1 MKYRFLGNSGLLVS
15 KFGFGSFVT
24 FDMQMDFEK
33 SYAVFEHAYKS
44 GINFFDSAE
53 TYADG
58 QAEVFIGKIV
68 ETGVERGVWS
78 REDLV
83 ITTKLFFG
91 TKLGSGGGGP
101 NDTGLSRKHVV
112 EGMKGSLKRFGLDYV
127 DVVFCH
133 RQDPYT
139 TMEEVVRAMNYV
151 IDQGWAFY
159 WGTSEWTGAEII
171 EACEVADRLG
181 LIRPVCDQTRYNIL
195 DRSRVDYDFVNL
207 YKVCCNT
214 NFMSGYITWFMLYL
228 PDNAILQKYKYGVT
242 AFSALSSGVL
252 TGKYSKGIPEGS
264 RISIPLFKQILSNG
278 LEEKTAKALQLAE
291 VAKEIGCTLPQLAI
305 AWCVANT
312 NVSTVLLGASSI
324 EQLEENLQALAFEDK
339 INPEIRAKI
348 DAIADFNPELTKV
361 QQNVHQI
368 RGKWL

>member
-1 MKYRFLGNSGLLVS
+1 MSANPNKNNMKYRFLGNSGLLVS

-33 SYAVFEHAYKS
+33 SYAVFEHAFRS

-58 QAEVFIGKIV
+58 EAEKFIGKIV
-68 ETGVERGVWS
+68 KTGVERGVWS

-83 ITTKLFFG
+83 LTTKLFFG
-91 TKLGSGGGGP
+91 TKLGHGGGGP
-101 NDTGLSRKHVV
+101 NDTGLSRKHII
-112 EGMKGSLKRFGLDYV
+112 EGMKGSLKRFDLDYV

-139 TMEEVVRAMNYV
+139 PMEEIVRAMNYV
-151 IDQGWAFY
+151 IEQGWAFY

-181 LIRPVCDQTRYNIL
+181 LIRPICDQTRYNIL

-207 YKVCCNT
+207 YK
-214 NFMSGYITWFMLYL
+214 
-228 PDNAILQKYKYGVT
+228 KYKYGIT

-252 TGKYSKGIPEGS
+252 TGKYNNGIPESS
-264 RISIPLFKQILSNG
+264 RMSIPWFKKVLSNG
-278 LEEKTAKALQLAE
+278 LEEKTAKALQLTE

-312 NVSTVLLGASSI
+312 NVSTVLLGASRI
-324 EQLEENLQALAFEDK
+324 EQLDENLKALEFEDK
-339 INPEIRAKI
+339 ITPEIRAKI
-348 DAIADFNPELTKV
+348 DAIASFQPELTKV
-361 QQNVHQI
+361 QDNVHQI
-368 RGKWL
+368 RGKWQ

>member
-1 MKYRFLGNSGLLVS
+1 MSAVVKPANNMKYRFLGDSGLLVS

-33 SYAVFEHAYKS
+33 SYAVFEHAFKS

-58 QAEVFIGKIV
+58 EAEKFIGKIV
-68 ETGVERGVWS
+68 KTGVERGVWS

-83 ITTKLFFG
+83 LTTKLFFG
-91 TKLGSGGGGP
+91 TKLASGGGGP

-112 EGMKGSLKRFGLDYV
+112 EGMKGSLKRFDLDYV

-139 TMEEVVRAMNYV
+139 PMEEIVRAMNYV
-151 IDQGWAFY
+151 IEQGWAFY
-159 WGTSEWTGAEII
+159 WGTSEWKAAEVL

-207 YKVCCNT
+207 YK
-214 NFMSGYITWFMLYL
+214 
-228 PDNAILQKYKYGVT
+228 KYKYGVT
-242 AFSALSSGVL
+242 AFSALSAGVL
-252 TGKYSKGIPEGS
+252 TGKYSDGIPEGS
-264 RISIPLFKQILSNG
+264 RMSIPFFKQLLSNG

-291 VAKEIGCTLPQLAI
+291 LD
-305 AWCVANT
+305 
-312 NVSTVLLGASSI
+312 
-324 EQLEENLQALAFEDK
+324 ENLKALAFEEK
-339 INPEIRAKI
+339 ITPEIRAKI
-348 DAIADFNPELTKV
+348 DAIADFKPELTKV
-361 QQNVHQI
+361 QDNVHQI
-368 RGKWL
+368 RGKWA

>member
-1 MKYRFLGNSGLLVS
+1 MSAKPADHMKYRFLGNSGLLVS

-33 SYAVFEHAYKS
+33 AYAVFEHAFKS

-58 QAEVFIGKIV
+58 EAEKFIGKIV
-68 ETGVERGVWS
+68 KTGVDRGVWS

-83 ITTKLFFG
+83 LTTKLFFG
-91 TKLGSGGGGP
+91 TKLAHGGGGP
-101 NDTGLSRKHVV
+101 NDTGLSRKHVI
-112 EGMKGSLKRFGLDYV
+112 EGMKGSLKRFDLDYV

-139 TMEEVVRAMNYV
+139 PMEEIVRAMNYV
-151 IDQGWAFY
+151 IEQGWAFY
-159 WGTSEWTGAEII
+159 WGTSEWTGAEVIK
-171 EACEVADRLG
+171 ACEIADRLG
-181 LIRPVCDQTRYNIL
+181 LIRPICDQTRYNIL
-195 DRSRVDYDFVNL
+195 DRSRVDYDFVYL
-207 YKVCCNT
+207 YK
-214 NFMSGYITWFMLYL
+214 
-228 PDNAILQKYKYGVT
+228 KYKYGVT

-252 TGKYSKGIPEGS
+252 TGKYSNGIPEGS
-264 RISIPLFKQILSNG
+264 RMSIPWFKTALSNG
-278 LEEKTAKALQLAE
+278 LEEKTAKAIQLAE

-312 NVSTVLLGASSI
+312 NVSTILLGASRI
-324 EQLEENLQALAFEDK
+324 EQLDENLKALEFEDK
-339 INPEIRAKI
+339 ITPEIRAKI
-348 DAIADFNPELTKV
+348 DAIAEFKPELTKV
-361 QQNVHQI
+361 QDNVHQM

>member
-1 MKYRFLGNSGLLVS
+1 MSAVSKPANNMKYRFLGNSGLLVS

-33 SYAVFEHAYKS
+33 SYAVFERAFKS
-44 GINFFDSAE
+44 GVNFFDSAE
-53 TYADG
+53 IYADG
-58 QAEVFIGKIV
+58 EAEKFIGKIV
-68 ETGVERGVWS
+68 KTGVDRGVWS

-83 ITTKLFFG
+83 LTTKLFFG
-91 TKLGSGGGGP
+91 TKRAQGNGGP
-101 NDTGLSRKHVV
+101 NDTGLSRKHII
-112 EGMKGSLKRFGLDYV
+112 EGMKGSLKRFDLDYV

-139 TMEEVVRAMNYV
+139 PMEEIVRGMNYV
-151 IDQGWAFY
+151 IEQGWAFY
-159 WGTSEWTGAEII
+159 WGTSEWKGAEII

-207 YKVCCNT
+207 YK
-214 NFMSGYITWFMLYL
+214 
-228 PDNAILQKYKYGVT
+228 KYMFGVT

-252 TGKYSKGIPEGS
+252 TGKYKNGIPKGS
-264 RISIPLFKQILSNG
+264 RMAVPGFDKILANG
-278 LEEKTAKALQLAE
+278 LEEKTAKALQLE
-291 VAKEIGCTLPQLAI
+291 VVAKELGCTLPQLAI

-324 EQLEENLQALAFEDK
+324 DQLEENLKQRCANL
-339 INPEIRAKI
+339 
-348 DAIADFNPELTKV
+348 
-361 QQNVHQI
+361 H
-368 RGKWL
+368 